1 MVAEFEGVAF
11 SLKPGETSP
20 PVKTQF
26 GYHIIR
32 VVERREAYTPTL
44 AGVRDRV
51 LADLEKEKRQEAAD
65 AWYADVRKAKQV
77 AIGIPVV
84 SAFMLQEE
92 SVNLGLAEF
101 ERLRSEEKGTDP
113 YLPYYIGQIY
123 EGKASAAA
131 SERATLEKESSPT
144 ADQVSRIAELK
155 AAEQDSKDKALA
167 AYVALVEDGQVDEG
181 LLTRILN
188 FDPGNLTAMVA
199 MANLLAERGDSQGA
213 QTRYEQVIA
222 ANPESYDAIIA
233 SGDLAEKEEDYAL
246 AKQRFQ
252 QALAL
257 RAGDTGVRLKL
268 VAVLLARGE
277 VADAEAMTAAIR
289 QTDPQSS
296 RLTVAEADVAKA
308 KLATAV
314 LARDALKSQPSRSA
328 GDETQIAALDRQISE
343 LHQAA
348 VTRYEAAIKAG
359 ANLDLS
365 VKLGEAHFLAGQLD
379 AAERE
384 LQAVLARSPY
394 RADAYED
401 LAQIN
406 LARGQTSKALEQLR
420 TALARSFESGQRI
433 RLARQIVK
441 LDPKDTSTRLR
452 LAKLYSDTKKW
463 GAAVSEF
470 DQLIATDP
478 AMEDAYSGI
487 AKAYV
492 AQANYDS
499 ALDYLRRGVAAV
511 RQDSAKIRLY
521 QQVVDTDQADVGAG
535 QTPSSAGLDALIEIA
550 KLDITRGDEADAR
563 SRLTQV
569 KAADSAYRAAEVS
582 ELLEQVGG
590 ATSTAAP
597 SL

>member
-1 MVAEFEGVAF
+1 
-11 SLKPGETSP
+11 
-20 PVKTQF
+20 
-26 GYHIIR
+26 
-32 VVERREAYTPTL
+32 
-44 AGVRDRV
+44 
-51 LADLEKEKRQEAAD
+51 
-65 AWYADVRKAKQV
+65 
-77 AIGIPVV
+77 
-84 SAFMLQEE
+84 
-92 SVNLGLAEF
+92 
-101 ERLRSEEKGTDP
+101 
-113 YLPYYIGQIY
+113 
-123 EGKASAAA
+123 
-131 SERATLEKESSPT
+131 
-144 ADQVSRIAELK
+144 
-155 AAEQDSKDKALA
+155 
-167 AYVALVEDGQVDEG
+167 
-181 LLTRILN
+181 
-188 FDPGNLTAMVA
+188 
-199 MANLLAERGDSQGA
+199 
-213 QTRYEQVIA
+213 
-222 ANPESYDAIIA
+222 
-233 SGDLAEKEEDYAL
+233 
-246 AKQRFQ
+246 
-252 QALAL
+252 
-257 RAGDTGVRLKL
+257 
-268 VAVLLARGE
+268 
-277 VADAEAMTAAIR
+277 MTAAIR